1 MRRHFNKFKQTLKRQ
16 TGKSQGKYRISR
28 GAELAVYAVLAEQL
42 KAHRR
47 RWGDEGT
54 GYIEGHEKRLHTRE
68 MRRIANKYLSEHGL
82 PQVLKVSRK

>member
-16 TGKSQGKYRISR
+16 TGKSQGNYRISR

-47 RWGDEGT
+47 PGDGVIKELAILKDMRNDYT
-54 GYIEGHEKRLHTRE
+54 QEKCE
-68 MRRIANKYLSEHGL
+68 GL
-82 PQVLKVSRK
+82 PTSTCQNMVYLR